1 MLKGSSAEP
10 DFKLLKLAA
19 RGDEKA
25 FRQLYD
31 SSYGKVSMYLYRLVS
46 DDTLVEDILVETY
59 AAVWKGAKKFKGKS
73 KVSTWIIGI
82 ARNIAM
88 NELRKR
94 KSPHEEM
101 NSPYDIADDSPA
113 DREFFDRPLLI
124 KKALSKL
131 SVRHREVLDLVFF
144 HEMTYPEV
152 AELLDVPVSTVKT
165 RVFYA
170 KDALK
175 VVLEQMGVNKNGI

>member
-1 MLKGSSAEP
+1 MTKGSSIEP
-10 DFKLLKLAA
+10 DSKLLKLVSK
-19 RGDEKA
+19 GDEKA

-31 SSYGKVSMYLYRLVS
+31 NTYGKVSLYLHRLIS
-46 DDTLVEDILVETY
+46 DDSLVEDVLIETY
-59 AAVWKGAKKFKGKS
+59 AAVWKGAKNFKGKS

-88 NELRKR
+88 NELRKL
-94 KSPHEEM
+94 KKPHEDIDAH
-101 NSPYDIADDSPA
+101 YDIADNSLPDTES
-113 DREFFDRPLLI
+113 FDRPALI

-131 SVRHREVLDLVFF
+131 SVKHREVLDLVFF
-144 HEMTYPEV
+144 NEMKYPEV
-152 AELLDVPVSTVKT
+152 SELLDVPLSTVKT

-175 VVLEQMGVNKNGI
+175 DVLEHMGVNKNEL